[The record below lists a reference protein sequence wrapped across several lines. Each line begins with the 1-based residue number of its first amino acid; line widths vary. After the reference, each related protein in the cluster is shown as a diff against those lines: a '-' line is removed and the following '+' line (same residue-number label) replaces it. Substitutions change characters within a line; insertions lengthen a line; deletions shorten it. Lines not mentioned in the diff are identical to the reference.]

1 MAERVLTPSQLNR
14 EAAEHLRHLFGM
26 IWLEGEISNFTAARS
41 GHWYFTLKDDQAQV
55 RCAMFAN
62 RNRLSRIQPENG
74 MLVQIRA
81 QVSLY
86 EARGEFQLIAEQLR
100 EAGIGAL
107 HRRYEAL
114 KKKLQAEGL
123 FEPERKQ
130 PIPPFPRHI
139 VVITSAKGAALQD
152 VRQTL
157 QRRWPQVRLT
167 LIDTLVQ
174 GEQAAGQIVNALQQ
188 ADQLAADTLLL
199 VRGGGSLEDLWA
211 FNEEPVVR
219 AIHALRTPVIAAIG
233 HETDTT
239 LAELAA
245 DLRAATP
252 TAAAEQATPDR
263 HTLLRQLGQQQQ
275 RLQQALQGQLQQ
287 RQLHVDH
294 LEKRLQ
300 QAHPARR
307 LQQQRLQLQHLR
319 QSLQQHMHQRQHH
332 AHHQLQQLTQRLQ
345 RQHPALRLERLRH
358 RLVENRQRL
367 QQQGRKILDQRQ
379 QTFQQQLQKLNLL
392 NPLHTLERG
401 YSITRD
407 QQGHAVQDIHSIET
421 GDLLTTRVQNG
432 EIQSRVIDKTPLTQP
447 RLHTPVN
454 KR

>member
-1 MAERVLTPSQLNR
+1 MAERILTPSQLNR

-26 IWLEGEISNFTAARS
+26 VWLEGEISNFTAARS
-41 GHWYFTLKDDQAQV
+41 GHWYFTLKDERAQV

-62 RNRLSRIQPENG
+62 RNRLCGLQPENG
-74 MLVQIRA
+74 LKVQIRA

-86 EARGEFQLIAEQLR
+86 EARGDFQLIAEQMR
-100 EAGIGAL
+100 EAGLGEL

-123 FEPERKQ
+123 FNPERKQ

-157 QRRWPQVRLT
+157 ERRWPQVQLT

-174 GEQAAGQIVNALQQ
+174 GEQATGQIAKALQQ
-188 ADQLAADTLLL
+188 ADRLAADTLLL

-211 FNEEPVVR
+211 FNEEAVVR
-219 AIHALRTPVIAAIG
+219 AIAALKTPVIAAIG

-252 TAAAEQATPDR
+252 TAAAEQASPHR
-263 HTLLRQLGQQQQ
+263 QTLLEQLQRQQQ
-275 RLQQALQGQLQQ
+275 RLRQALQGRLQQ
-287 RQLHVDH
+287 QSLHVDH

-300 QAHPARR
+300 QAHPSRQLQQQHRQLEQLRHR
-307 LQQQRLQLQHLR
+307 LRQHMGHDLRQRQQHLRHLQQRLQ
-319 QSLQQHMHQRQHH
+319 
-332 AHHQLQQLTQRLQ
+332 AN
-345 RQHPALRLERLRH
+345 HPALRLERLRNH
-358 RLVENRQRL
+358 LSQLKLRLS
-367 QQQGRKILDQRQ
+367 QQGRRSLERPQQR
-379 QTFQQQLQKLNLL
+379 FQQQLQKLNLL

-401 YSITRD
+401 YSITLDERGRAVRD
-407 QQGHAVQDIHSIET
+407 IQQVQT
-421 GDLLTTRVQNG
+421 GDRLTTRVQNG
-432 EIQSRVIDKTPLTQP
+432 EITSQVVGKKILQILDR
-447 RLHTPVN
+447 
-454 KR
+454 

>member
-1 MAERVLTPSQLNR
+1 MAERILTPSQLNR

-26 IWLEGEISNFTAARS
+26 VWLEGEISNFTAARS
-41 GHWYFTLKDDQAQV
+41 GHWYFTLKDERAQV

-62 RNRLSRIQPENG
+62 RNRLCQLRPENG
-74 MLVQIRA
+74 LKVQIRA

-86 EARGEFQLIAEQLR
+86 EARGEFQLIAEQMR
-100 EAGIGAL
+100 EAGLGEL

-123 FEPERKQ
+123 FDPARKQ
-130 PIPPFPRHI
+130 AIPPFPRHL

-157 QRRWPQVRLT
+157 ERRWPQAQLT

-174 GEQAAGQIVNALQQ
+174 GEQAAGQIVQALQQ
-188 ADQLAADTLLL
+188 ADRLAADTLLL

-211 FNEEPVVR
+211 FNEEAVVR
-219 AIHALRTPVIAAIG
+219 AIAALKTPVIAAIG

-252 TAAAEQATPDR
+252 TAAAEQASPHR
-263 HTLLRQLGQQQQ
+263 QTLREQLQRQHQRLKQALQT
-275 RLQQALQGQLQQ
+275 RLQQQA
-287 RQLHVDH
+287 LHVDH

-300 QAHPARR
+300 QAHPSRQLQNQRQQLAQLRHR
-307 LQQQRLQLQHLR
+307 LRQHMGHDLRQRQQQLRHLEQRLQA
-319 QSLQQHMHQRQHH
+319 S
-332 AHHQLQQLTQRLQ
+332 
-345 RQHPALRLERLRH
+345 HPALRLERLRH
-358 RLVENRQRL
+358 QLGQLKLRLA
-367 QQQGRKILDQRQ
+367 QQGRRSLERPQQR
-379 QTFQQQLQKLNLL
+379 FQQQLQQLNLL

-401 YSITRD
+401 YSITLD
-407 QQGHAVQDIHSIET
+407 EQGRAVQDIQQIQT
-421 GDLLTTRVQNG
+421 GDRLTTRVQNG
-432 EIQSRVIDKTPLTQP
+432 EITSRVIDKKATDIPGQKP
-447 RLHTPVN
+447 N
-454 KR
+454 M